1 MKAFW
6 QSRGEAIEVLQ
17 LGDCG
22 GLNTCL
28 CKAYTI
34 FFLGPQCSHGDV
46 TCALFVSPHFCTHYL
61 LSSTSQLH
69 SIKSVTQILLKKKK
83 RKGRHQNGWDWSW
96 NKWQSELIIIYMC
109 PLNSVTTLT
118 TLLTDP
124 GLCTICTNTCI
135 KHYGKM

>member
-28 CKAYTI
+28 YKAYTI

-83 RKGRHQNGWDWSW
+83 KRKTPEWLRLILKQVA
-96 NKWQSELIIIYMC
+96 KWTHYYIHVSFKFCYNFNYLIDRPW
-109 PLNSVTTLT
+109 PLYYL
-118 TLLTDP
+118 
-124 GLCTICTNTCI
+124 
-135 KHYGKM
+135 Y